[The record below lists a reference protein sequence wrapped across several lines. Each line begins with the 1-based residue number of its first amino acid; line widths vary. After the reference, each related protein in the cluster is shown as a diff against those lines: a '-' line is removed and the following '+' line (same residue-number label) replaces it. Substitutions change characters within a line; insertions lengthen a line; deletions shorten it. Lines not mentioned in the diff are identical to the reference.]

1 MCSLGLFPPPP
12 PRGQIT
18 LYEHNNELVTG
29 SSCER
34 PPPDFRG
41 QVVGARREGTFRHG
55 VSEGLWE
62 HRQREGRGRVAVPRL
77 EDWKQPLPGWRRIE
91 EMECILELGLEDEG
105 C

>member
-29 SSCER
+29 SSCES

-41 QVVGARREGTFRHG
+41 QVVRARREGPLGMGGG
-55 VSEGLWE
+55 VG
-62 HRQREGRGRVAVPRL
+62 GYARGSMGVGGASRSP
-77 EDWKQPLPGWRRIE
+77 DWRIGNNLSQGGE
-91 EMECILELGLEDEG
+91 EEKRWNVF
-105 C
+105 

>member
-29 SSCER
+29 SSCES

-41 QVVGARREGTFRHG
+41 QVVRARREGPLDMGGG
-55 VSEGLWE
+55 VGGYVEAEAVW
-62 HRQREGRGRVAVPRL
+62 RGSGGWGASRSP
-77 EDWKQPLPGWRRIE
+77 DWRIGNNLSQGGE
-91 EMECILELGLEDEG
+91 E
-105 C
+105 

>member
-29 SSCER
+29 SSCES

-41 QVVGARREGTFRHG
+41 QVVGARREGPLGMGGG
-55 VSEGLWE
+55 VGGYAGAEAAWGVGGAS
-62 HRQREGRGRVAVPRL
+62 RSP
-77 EDWKQPLPGWRRIE
+77 DWRIGNSLSHSGE
-91 EMECILELGLEDEG
+91 EKRWNVF
-105 C
+105 

>member
-29 SSCER
+29 SSCES

-41 QVVGARREGTFRHG
+41 QVVRARREGPLGMGGG
-55 VSEGLWE
+55 VGGYVEAEAAWRGSG
-62 HRQREGRGRVAVPRL
+62 GGVVGRVAVPRL
-77 EDWKQPLPGWRRIE
+77 EDWKQSLPGGE
-91 EMECILELGLEDEG
+91 E
-105 C
+105 

>member
-29 SSCER
+29 SSCES

-41 QVVGARREGTFRHG
+41 QVVRARREGPLDMGGG
-55 VSEGLWE
+55 VGGYVEAEAAWRGSG
-62 HRQREGRGRVAVPRL
+62 GGVGRVAVPRL
-77 EDWKQPLPGWRRIE
+77 EDWKQSLPGGE
-91 EMECILELGLEDEG
+91 E
-105 C
+105 